1 MVLNLVN
8 PDHPILKQEL
18 EAFDFSNPPT
28 DPVELANVLI
38 ETMKA
43 NRGIGL
49 AANQCG
55 LPYRVFV
62 LWSEKPFVCFNPRI
76 IDASSETNMLEE
88 GCLTFPHLFVKIK
101 RPSIVK
107 VRFQDAFGEMHT
119 EKFVG
124 MTARAFQHE
133 LDHMDGAL
141 YQTRANRIHLDRALN
156 QQKVLVRRLK
166 RGEVFIKPNAVMT
179 ESQLRDVQKDQ
190 LVINTSSRVVDIA
203 ADIKL

>member
-1 MVLNLVN
+1 MVLELIKH
-8 PDHPILKQEL
+8 DHPILKREL
-18 EAFDFSNPPT
+18 EEFDFKNPPT
-28 DPVELANVLI
+28 DPVELANNLI

-62 LWSEKPFVCFNPRI
+62 LWSETPFVCFNPRVV
-76 IDASSETNMLEE
+76 DASNETNMLEE
-88 GCLTFPHLFVKIK
+88 GCLSYPHLFVKIK

-133 LDHMDGAL
+133 VDHMNGIHYHA
-141 YQTRANRIHLDRALN
+141 RANRIHLDRALN
-156 QQKVLVRRLK
+156 QQKVLTRRLK
-166 RGEVFIKPNAVMT
+166 RGEVTIKPNAVMT
-179 ESQLRDVQKDQ
+179 EGQLRDVQKEQ
-190 LVINTSSRVVDIA
+190 LTLQTTDKVMNLSTDIR
-203 ADIKL
+203 L

>member
-18 EAFDFSNPPT
+18 EEFDFSNPPT
-28 DPVELANVLI
+28 DPVELANMLI
-38 ETMKA
+38 DTMKA

-76 IDASSETNMLEE
+76 VDTSTETNMLEE

-101 RPSIVK
+101 RPSVVK
-107 VRFQDAFGEMHT
+107 VRFQDAFGEIHT
-119 EKFVG
+119 EKFIG

-133 LDHMDGAL
+133 LDHMDGKM
-141 YQTRANRIHLDRALN
+141 YQTRANRIHLDRAVN
-156 QQKVLVRRLK
+156 QQKLLTRRLK
-166 RGEVFIKPNAVMT
+166 RGEVVIKQNAVMT
-179 ESQLRDVQKDQ
+179 ESQLRDVQKEQ
-190 LVINTSSRVVDIA
+190 LTFKTTDRVVDIA
-203 ADIKL
+203 TDIKL